1 MGELKGG
8 FYDISQYFISEV
20 LSRQSPERA
29 RYLMETSVLDRFCAP
44 LCERLHSK
52 PRSKRSEPG
61 FEEFIEWLEE
71 ANLFVIPLDLEHRW
85 FRYHHLF
92 QELLQ
97 NELRRCLGHDEIVSL
112 HERASSWFLENQM
125 IDEAIPHSLKAG
137 DVVGAAEIIESSA
150 DDQFRADRWHAVDR
164 WLGMLPASLRSE
176 RPALLLI
183 EAWISNLRY
192 QMSRVPQILEQVE
205 SLIAGQ
211 TADPATTGKLYFFRG
226 YFAYFEGEAESAQG
240 HLEDSVS
247 KLSGMK
253 TPFLGEA
260 ELMLGLARCMG
271 GQKQLAV
278 QTLESGINQL
288 DKSEGQLLSRLI
300 ASLVFIY
307 LIDGNLPR
315 ARIESERLQVV
326 AKNFDMH
333 NTEAWSSYMWGCTYL
348 HAGEFEPASHHFDR
362 AVELRYVLE
371 PMAAFDALAGLAL
384 TKQFMRLDDEAVET
398 VNRMLDFA
406 KEINEPQFL
415 SLIQSCRARLDL
427 LQGDVTAAIK
437 WARSFDRD
445 TNAGRAVHVV
455 GSARYR
461 PGKSAGRARL
471 YGKPGGSY

>member
-1 MGELKGG
+1 MASTTSASISLVKYFHGSLLKG
-8 FYDISQYFISEV
+8 
-20 LSRQSPERA
+20 PA
-29 RYLMETSVLDRFCAP
+29 TSWRRLILDRFCAP

-371 PMAAFDALAGLAL
+371 PMAAFDALAGLAA
-384 TKQFMRLDDEAVET
+384 DEAVHAAG
-398 VNRMLDFA
+398 RRSSGDG
-406 KEINEPQFL
+406 EPD
-415 SLIQSCRARLDL
+415 ARLR
-427 LQGDVTAAIK
+427 QGDQRASVLVAHSILPGPAGPI
-437 WARSFDRD
+437 AGRRHGGDQVGAFFHRD

-455 GSARYR
+455 GSARYQ